1 MKEPTVVTMIQ
12 AVGDYNEITI
22 AISIENVTDTH
33 ANTIMVQHIN
43 GDVWYHHNRERRSMA
58 VPYDLRIQ
66 AKAYRN
72 S

>member
-1 MKEPTVVTMIQ
+1 MKEPTVVTMLQ

-43 GDVWYHHNRERRSMA
+43 GGEWCVVS
-58 VPYDLRIQ
+58 P
-66 AKAYRN
+66 
-72 S
+72 